1 MRDSL
6 SRLEQLRYRKN
17 ALLGAWGLPV
27 QASKMGQPFLLTKN
41 NQPTRVTHMT
51 RKYFGTDGIRGTV
64 GQPPITPDFVLKLA
78 HAVGR
83 VLRQSESRPTVL
95 IGKDTRI
102 SGYMLESALES
113 GFNSAGVDVVLLG
126 PLPTP
131 GVAYL
136 TRAQRASL
144 GVVISASHNPFADN
158 GIKFF
163 SAQGTKLNDEWELAV
178 EASLEQQPVWADSA
192 SLGKTR
198 RMEDAAGRY
207 TEFCKS
213 TFAHDLTLKGLK
225 IVVDGAHGAAY
236 HIAPMVFHEL
246 GAEVIAIGCSPDG
259 LNINHEVGAT
269 HPQALIEAVRAN
281 NADYGIALDGDA
293 DRLQIVD
300 AEGRLFDG
308 DEVLYLMVNE
318 RLSRGEKVPGTV
330 GTLMTNM
337 AVEVALKAKGVEF
350 VRAKVGDRYV
360 LEELDKRGWLLGGE
374 GSGHL
379 LALDKHTTGDGLI
392 SALQVLQA
400 CVRSRKTLSQL
411 LVDVVLFPQTLINV
425 RLQPGQDWKSS
436 AELAMQTKAVEIEL
450 GDSGRILIRASG
462 TEPLLRVMV
471 EARDSLQAKSCA
483 ERVADTV
490 RLLHTV

>member
-1 MRDSL
+1 
-6 SRLEQLRYRKN
+6 
-17 ALLGAWGLPV
+17 
-27 QASKMGQPFLLTKN
+27 
-41 NQPTRVTHMT
+41 MT
-51 RKYFGTDGIRGTV
+51 RTYFGTDGIRGTV
-64 GQPPITPDFVLKLA
+64 GVAPITPDFVLRLA

-83 VLRQSESRPTVL
+83 VLKRSESRPTVL

-144 GVVISASHNPFADN
+144 GVVISASHNPFPDN

-163 SAQGTKLNDEWELAV
+163 SAQGAKLPDAWEQAV
-178 EASLEQQPVWADSA
+178 EATLQEDPVWADSA

-198 RMEDAAGRY
+198 RLDDAAGRY
-207 TEFCKS
+207 IEFCKS
-213 TFAHDLTLKGLK
+213 TFSSELTLRGLK
-225 IVVDGAHGAAY
+225 LVVDAAHGAAY
-236 HIAPMVFHEL
+236 QIAPMIFHEL
-246 GAEVIAIGCSPDG
+246 GAEVVAIGCSPDG

-269 HPQALIEAVRAN
+269 HPQALVDAVRAHK
-281 NADYGIALDGDA
+281 AHFGIALDGDA
-293 DRLQIVD
+293 DRLQLVD
-300 AEGRLFDG
+300 ADGRLFNG
-308 DEVLYLMVNE
+308 DELLYLLADD
-318 RLSRGEKVPGTV
+318 RLGRDEHVPGVV

-337 AVEVALKAKGVEF
+337 AVEVALKARGVQF

-360 LEELDKRGWLLGGE
+360 LEELQKHRWLLGGE

-392 SALQVLQA
+392 SALQILQA
-400 CVRSRKTLSQL
+400 CVRSGQTPAQL
-411 LVDVVLFPQTLINV
+411 LSDLTLFPQVLINV
-425 RLQPGQDWKSS
+425 KLQPGQDWKSN
-436 AELAMQTKAVEIEL
+436 ARLAHELQQVEQEL
-450 GDSGRILIRASG
+450 GESGRVLIRPSG

-471 EARDSLQAKSCA
+471 EARVPSLAQACA
-483 ERVADTV
+483 Q
-490 RLLHTV
+490 RLALAVTQ

>member
-1 MRDSL
+1 
-6 SRLEQLRYRKN
+6 
-17 ALLGAWGLPV
+17 
-27 QASKMGQPFLLTKN
+27 
-41 NQPTRVTHMT
+41 MT

-64 GQPPITPDFVLKLA
+64 GKAPITPDFVLRLA

-83 VLRQSESRPTVL
+83 VLKKHESRPTVL

-163 SAQGTKLNDEWELAV
+163 SAQGTKLPDAWELDV
-178 EASLEQQPVWADSA
+178 EAALLEEPVWADSA
-192 SLGKTR
+192 NLGKTR
-198 RMEDAAGRY
+198 RLDDAAGRY
-207 TEFCKS
+207 IEFCKS
-213 TFAHDLTLKGLK
+213 TFAYDLTLKGMK
-225 IVVDGAHGAAY
+225 IVVDAAHGAAY
-236 HIAPMVFHEL
+236 HIAPKVFHEL

-269 HPQALIEAVRAN
+269 HPQALVEAVKAHH
-281 NADYGIALDGDA
+281 AHFGVALDGDA
-293 DRLQIVD
+293 DRLQLVD
-300 AEGRLFDG
+300 AQGRLYNG
-308 DEVLYLMVNE
+308 DELLYLLADE
-318 RLSRGEKVPGTV
+318 RLNRDEPLTGVV

-337 AVEVALKAKGVEF
+337 AVEVALKSRGVQF

-360 LEELDKRGWLLGGE
+360 LEALEKNNWVLGGE

-400 CVRSRKTLSQL
+400 IVRSGKTMAEL
-411 LVDVVLFPQTLINV
+411 LADVSLFPQILINV
-425 RLQPGQDWKSS
+425 RLKPGQDWKASVNLNS
-436 AELAMQTKAVEIEL
+436 ETCAVEAEL
-450 GDSGRILIRASG
+450 GDTGRLLIRASG
-462 TEPLLRVMV
+462 TEPLVRVMV
-471 EARDSLQAKSCA
+471 EARDAAQAKSCA
-483 ERVADTV
+483 QRIADTISA
-490 RLLHTV
+490 